1 MWGPEKS
8 EGSEGFPRERRTS
21 GVSRRA
27 ERYRG
32 VCSDRTYVKRDPIII
47 WQSVVVFAP
56 RGPEGA
62 ERWQYSLAIRFEPF
76 TLKRGVKTAKFSC
89 THWHGS
95 SIKCRR
101 VIQHEFTLGR
111 IAQDLTVKK
120 KPVWNSAYLCSI
132 WPPGLRRLI
141 TEIRQI
147 WGWVIRPVSPSTV
160 THPLGW
166 W

>member
-1 MWGPEKS
+1 M
-8 EGSEGFPRERRTS
+8 
-21 GVSRRA
+21 
-27 ERYRG
+27 
-32 VCSDRTYVKRDPIII
+32 KRDPIII
-47 WQSVVVFAP
+47 WQSVVAFAP
-56 RGPEGA
+56 RESEGA

-120 KPVWNSAYLCSI
+120 IRCPARVRGPAATSESSSPASGTVNLGGEVANWPV
-132 WPPGLRRLI
+132 
-141 TEIRQI
+141 
-147 WGWVIRPVSPSTV
+147 PV
-160 THPLGW
+160 HPWLFFGGG
-166 W
+166 